1 MQLHRFLTALV
12 LAVMAP
18 VAAWAD
24 ETLTIVTWG
33 GVYEEAQRQAIFDP
47 FTEATGINIS
57 TVVYS
62 GGVQALRDETAQGT
76 WDVIDMIED
85 QAITA
90 CDEGLLAKFNAD
102 QVAAEHDAIALQED
116 FLPNAFRS
124 CSIAQNVYST
134 VFAYNDSAFLG
145 EKPVTVADFFDL
157 EKFPGQRAIL
167 RDPDVILEWA
177 LMAQG
182 VPIGQIYDLLSTER
196 GMRLAFRKLETLRG
210 SIIWWD
216 TVGTPAEMLNDGR
229 AFMASGYNGRFFS
242 AAQDEGMPITIVWD
256 GQVIN
261 YETWSIVHGSP
272 KQEMARQFIMFAT
285 APEQLAA
292 LAELIPYGPA
302 RTSALSRIGLHE
314 RTGVP
319 MRDHLPNAPQNVG
332 RALFGDSL
340 WYARTRDVRR
350 RRFETWL
357 GQDGS
362 KLVE

>member
-1 MQLHRFLTALV
+1 MQRLRVFITFV
-12 LAVMAP
+12 FVSLAP
-18 VAAWAD
+18 IAAWAD

-33 GVYEEAQRQAIFDP
+33 GVYEDAQRQAIFDP
-47 FTEATGINIS
+47 FTASTGITIS

-62 GGVQALRDETAQGT
+62 GGVQALRDEAAQRT

-90 CDEGLLAKFNAD
+90 CDEGLLATFDVN
-102 QVAAEHDAIALQED
+102 QVAAEHDEIALLDD
-116 FLPNAFRS
+116 FLPNAFRN

-134 VFAYNDSAFLG
+134 VFAYNDRAFQG
-145 EKPVTVADFFDL
+145 EKPTTVADFFDL
-157 EKFPGQRAIL
+157 GRFPGQRAIL

-177 LMAQG
+177 LMAEG
-182 VPIGQIYDLLSTER
+182 VPIDQIYDLLSTER
-196 GMRLAFRKLETLRG
+196 GMRLAFRKLETLRS
-210 SIIWWD
+210 SIIWWE
-216 TVGTPAEMLNDGR
+216 TVGSPAEMLNDGR
-229 AFMASGYNGRFFS
+229 AVMASGYNGRFFS
-242 AAQDEGMPITIVWD
+242 AAQDEGMPVTIVWD

-261 YETWSIVHGSP
+261 YDTWSILNGSQ
-272 KQEMARQFIMFAT
+272 KQEMAQQFIMFAT

-302 RTSALSRIGLHE
+302 RTSALARVGLHE

-340 WYARTRDVRR
+340 WYAHTRDVRS
-350 RRFETWL
+350 RRFEAWL
-357 GQDGS
+357 DQIR
-362 KLVE
+362 